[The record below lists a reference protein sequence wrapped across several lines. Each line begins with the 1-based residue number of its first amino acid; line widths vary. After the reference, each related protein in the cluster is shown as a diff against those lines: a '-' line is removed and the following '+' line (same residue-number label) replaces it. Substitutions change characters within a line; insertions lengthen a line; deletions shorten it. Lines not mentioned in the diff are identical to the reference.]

1 MAAPCRMPHHG
12 ACRSAL
18 HLLVPAAGGPCVM
31 SWLALIPEA
40 SAHAHNIDLLIGGFS
55 LLILF
60 LAGPVFILI
69 FAFAIRYRRGKQVN
83 RDHPPNRNVWLETY
97 WSIIPFLL
105 IRGFFII
112 SVKIFLDRKSQRLN

>member
-1 MAAPCRMPHHG
+1 MILPPPRSTRPDTPCPYTSLFRSALQHGYIRAAPCRMPHHG

-18 HLLVPAAGGPCVM
+18 HLLVPAAEGPCVM

-69 FAFAIRYRRGKQVN
+69 FDFPIRYRWGMQGN
-83 RDHPPNRNVWLETY
+83 RRQRDNV
-97 WSIIPFLL
+97 LL
-105 IRGFFII
+105 G
-112 SVKIFLDRKSQRLN
+112 

>member
-1 MAAPCRMPHHG
+1 MAAPCRMPHLG

-40 SAHAHNIDLLIGGFS
+40 SAHAHNIDMLIGGFS

-69 FAFAIRYRRGKQVN
+69 FAFAIRYRRRKQVHP
-83 RDHPPNRNVWLETY
+83 DHPPHRK
-97 WSIIPFLL
+97 FLVEASL
-105 IRGFFII
+105 LKIRRAH
-112 SVKIFLDRKSQRLN
+112 V